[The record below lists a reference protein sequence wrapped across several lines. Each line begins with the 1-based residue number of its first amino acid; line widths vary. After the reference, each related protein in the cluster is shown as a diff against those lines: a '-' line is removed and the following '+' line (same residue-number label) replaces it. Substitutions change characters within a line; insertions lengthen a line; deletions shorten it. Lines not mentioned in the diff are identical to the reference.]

1 MVISEGGPQTD
12 ETSMTQD
19 LQCQHQRANTCV
31 KGGSEAYEQGLPA
44 RAAGCQVISLALPS
58 WYARWAEQC
67 ASGRLDII
75 LFFDLNHQFDYYQRY
90 QDIVV
95 TFLMVVDK
103 KLATSLVEKLSA
115 YYLRDL
121 MDPTMDNTK
130 HILNYP
136 VSIID
141 QVKKELR
148 DYMQSAELWTI
159 FTLIWLIP

>member
-1 MVISEGGPQTD
+1 
-12 ETSMTQD
+12 
-19 LQCQHQRANTCV
+19 
-31 KGGSEAYEQGLPA
+31 
-44 RAAGCQVISLALPS
+44 
-58 WYARWAEQC
+58 
-67 ASGRLDII
+67 
-75 LFFDLNHQFDYYQRY
+75 
-90 QDIVV
+90 
-95 TFLMVVDK
+95 MVVDK